1 LEVGYNSLL
10 PKATGRHI
18 PNKMSDLY
26 SELKTRLQQ
35 AIQKSFG
42 DEYGD
47 TDPLLRAT
55 QDPKFGDFQA
65 NVAMSLAKA
74 LKRKPRDIA
83 ETICTN
89 ARLDDLCD
97 SPEIAGPGFINLRV
111 LATAI
116 ARQLLVLAD
125 NNRLAIENDPHPQ
138 TVVVD
143 YSGPNVAKE
152 MHVGHLR
159 STIIGDAIAKVM
171 EFLGHKVIRQN
182 HLGDWG
188 TQFGML
194 IEHLIDSG
202 WKLEAGKS
210 IGDLNVLYQEAKK
223 RFDADEGFAE
233 RARQRVVALQGGDT
247 ETRALWQALVT
258 ASRQYFTEVY
268 GRLDV
273 SLQDEDARGESS
285 YNDALQDTI
294 DELSQKGLTQKD
306 QGATVVYLPDFVGR
320 DDKPL
325 PLIIQKSD
333 GGYLYATTDLA
344 CLRYRIRQLHA
355 DRVIY
360 VTDARQSQHFAMVF
374 KTAELAGWLDHS
386 VTLEHVPFGSVLGED
401 GKPFKTRSGEI
412 VRLIELIEEAERR
425 ALKVVSDKNPDLDAA
440 QQQEVAKTVGVGA
453 IKYADL
459 SSDRVKDYVF
469 AWDRMLAMEGNTAPY
484 LQYAYTRVQSI
495 FRKGLDQLQ
504 NMDISRLHTTHI
516 EIQEPI
522 EKQLAL
528 KLFQLESILSQV
540 SERLEPHRLCNYL
553 FELATL
559 FSSFY
564 EACPVLKADT
574 DTSRN
579 TRLLLCEVT
588 ARTIKLGLNL
598 LGIRVLEKM

>member
-1 LEVGYNSLL
+1 
-10 PKATGRHI
+10 
-18 PNKMSDLY
+18 MSDLY
-26 SELKTRLQQ
+26 AALKTKLQQ
-35 AIQKSFG
+35 AIEKSFG
-42 DEYGD
+42 EEYQD
-47 TDPLLRAT
+47 VDPLLRPA
-55 QDPKFGDFQA
+55 QDAKFGDFQA

-83 ETICTN
+83 ETICAN
-89 ARLDDLCD
+89 AEISDLCEA
-97 SPEIAGPGFINLRV
+97 PEIAGPGFINLRI
-111 LATAI
+111 LPTAI
-116 ARQLLVLAD
+116 AEQLLTLAGND
-125 NNRLAIENDPHPQ
+125 RLAIENDPQPQ

-159 STIIGDAIAKVM
+159 STIIGDAIAKIL

-202 WKLEAGKS
+202 WKLEEGKN
-210 IGDLNVLYQEAKK
+210 IGDLNVLYQESKK
-223 RFDADEGFAE
+223 RFDADADFAE
-233 RARQRVVALQGGDT
+233 RARKRVVALQGGDT
-247 ETRALWQALVT
+247 ETKALWQELVK
-258 ASRQYFTEVY
+258 ASRKYFSEVY
-268 GRLDV
+268 DRLHV
-273 SLQDEDARGESS
+273 SLQDSDARGESS
-285 YNDALQDTI
+285 YNDTLQETI
-294 DELSQKGLTQKD
+294 SELSSKELTQLD
-306 QGATVVYLPDFVGR
+306 QGATVVYLPEFIGR

-325 PLIIQKSD
+325 PLIVQKSD

-344 CLRYRIRQLHA
+344 CLRYRIQELHA

-374 KTAELAGWLDHS
+374 KTAELAGWLNHS
-386 VTLEHVPFGSVLGED
+386 VKLEHVPFGSVLGED

-412 VRLIELIEEAERR
+412 VRLIQLIEEAERR
-425 ALKVVSDKNPDLDAA
+425 ALAVVSSKNPDLSVE
-440 QQQEVAKTVGVGA
+440 QQHEVAETVGVGA

-495 FRKGLDQLQ
+495 FRKGMKQLD
-504 NMDISRLHTTHI
+504 NMDITQLHAAHI
-516 EIQEPI
+516 EIKEPI

-528 KLFQLESILSQV
+528 KLFQLVSILTSV
-540 SERLEPHRLCNYL
+540 ADRLEPHRLCNYL

-564 EACPVLKADT
+564 EACPVLKAET
-574 DTSRN
+574 ATSRN
-579 TRLLLCEVT
+579 TRLLLCELT
-588 ARTIKLGLNL
+588 ARTLKLGLNL

>member
-1 LEVGYNSLL
+1 
-10 PKATGRHI
+10 
-18 PNKMSDLY
+18 MSDLY
-26 SELKTRLQQ
+26 TALKLKLQQ

-42 DEYGD
+42 DEYQD
-47 TDPLLRAT
+47 VDPLLRST

-83 ETICTN
+83 EAICAN
-89 ARLDDLCD
+89 AELHNLCEA
-97 SPEIAGPGFINLRV
+97 PEIAGPGFINLRILPSAV
-111 LATAI
+111 AD
-116 ARQLLVLAD
+116 QLLILA
-125 NNRLAIENDPHPQ
+125 NNGRLAIDINPHPQ

-159 STIIGDAIAKVM
+159 STIIGDAIAKIL
-171 EFLGHKVIRQN
+171 EFLGHSVIRQN

-202 WKLEAGKS
+202 WKLEEGKS
-210 IGDLNVLYQEAKK
+210 IGDLNVLYQESKK
-223 RFDADEGFAE
+223 RFDADEDFAE
-233 RARQRVVALQGGDT
+233 RARQRVVALQSGDS
-247 ETRALWQALVT
+247 ETRALWQALVK
-258 ASRQYFTEVY
+258 ASRNYFSEVY
-268 GRLDV
+268 ERLDV
-273 SLQDEDARGESS
+273 SLQDSDAKGESS
-285 YNDALQDTI
+285 YNNTLQETI
-294 DELSQKGLTQKD
+294 EELSDKGLTQLD
-306 QGATVVYLPDFVGR
+306 QGATVVYLPEFVGR

-325 PLIIQKSD
+325 PLIVQKSD

-344 CLRYRIRQLHA
+344 CLRYRIKKLHA
-355 DRVIY
+355 DRVVY

-374 KTAELAGWLDHS
+374 KAAELAGWLDDN
-386 VTLEHVPFGSVLGED
+386 VRLEHVPFGSVLGED

-412 VRLIELIEEAERR
+412 VRLIQLIEEAERR
-425 ALKVVSDKNPDLDAA
+425 ALEVVSSKNPDLNTE
-440 QQQEVAKTVGVGA
+440 QQQEVANTVGVGA

-495 FRKGLDQLQ
+495 FRKGLQQLG
-504 NMDISRLHTTHI
+504 NTDISGLHATHI
-516 EIQEPI
+516 QIKEPI

-528 KLFQLESILSQV
+528 KLFQLESILSAV
-540 SERLEPHRLCNYL
+540 AERLEPHRLCNYL

-564 EACPVLKADT
+564 EACPVLKAET
-574 DTSRN
+574 ETSRN
-579 TRLLLCEVT
+579 TRLLLCELT
-588 ARTIKLGLNL
+588 ARTMKLGLNI

>member
-1 LEVGYNSLL
+1 
-10 PKATGRHI
+10 
-18 PNKMSDLY
+18 MSDLY
-26 SELKTRLQQ
+26 TALKIKLQQ
-35 AIQKSFG
+35 AILKSFG
-42 DEYGD
+42 EDYQD
-47 TDPLLRAT
+47 IDPLLRPT

-74 LKRKPRDIA
+74 LKRKPRDVA
-83 ETICTN
+83 EAICTT
-89 ARLDDLCD
+89 AELSDLCEA
-97 SPEIAGPGFINLRV
+97 PEIAGPGFINLSV
-111 LATAI
+111 LPSAI
-116 ARQLLVLAD
+116 ADQLLTLAD
-125 NNRLAIENDPHPQ
+125 NDRLAIEKDSHPQ

-159 STIIGDAIAKVM
+159 STIIGDAIAKVL

-202 WKLEAGKS
+202 WKLDAGNS
-210 IGDLNVLYQEAKK
+210 IGDLNVLYQESKK
-223 RFDADEGFAE
+223 RFDADENFAE
-233 RARQRVVALQGGDT
+233 RARQRVVSLQGGDS
-247 ETRALWQALVT
+247 ETRALWQALVK
-258 ASRQYFTEVY
+258 ASRNYFSEVY
-268 GRLDV
+268 ERLDV
-273 SLQDEDARGESS
+273 SLQDNDAKGESS
-285 YNDALQDTI
+285 YNETLQDTI
-294 DELSQKGLTQKD
+294 EELSNKGLTQLD
-306 QGATVVYLPDFVGR
+306 QGATVVYLPEFVGR

-325 PLIIQKSD
+325 PLIVQKSD

-344 CLRYRIRQLHA
+344 CLRYRVRELHA

-374 KTAELAGWLDHS
+374 KTAELAGWLNHG
-386 VTLEHVPFGSVLGED
+386 VKLEHVPFGSVLGED

-412 VRLIELIEEAERR
+412 VRLIQLIEEAERR
-425 ALKVVSDKNPDLDAA
+425 ALEVVSSKNPDLSAS
-440 QQQEVAKTVGVGA
+440 QQQEVAETVGVGA

-495 FRKGLDQLQ
+495 FRKGLQQLG
-504 NMDISRLHTTHI
+504 NTDISGLHAAHI
-516 EIQEPI
+516 EIKEPI

-528 KLFQLESILSQV
+528 QLFQLESILSTV
-540 SERLEPHRLCNYL
+540 AERLEPHRLCNYL

-564 EACPVLKADT
+564 EACPVLKAQT
-574 DTSRN
+574 ETSRN
-579 TRLLLCEVT
+579 TRLLLCELT
-588 ARTIKLGLNL
+588 ARTLKLGLNL

>member
-1 LEVGYNSLL
+1 
-10 PKATGRHI
+10 
-18 PNKMSDLY
+18 MSDLY
-26 SELKTRLQQ
+26 SALKTKLQQ

-42 DEYGD
+42 DEFHD
-47 TDPLLRAT
+47 IDPVLRAT

-83 ETICTN
+83 ETICAN
-89 ARLDDLCD
+89 AELHDLCET
-97 SPEIAGPGFINLRV
+97 PEIAGPGFINLRI
-111 LATAI
+111 LPSAI
-116 ARQLLVLAD
+116 ADQLIVLAD
-125 NNRLAIENDPHPQ
+125 SERLAIDNDPHSQ

-159 STIIGDAIAKVM
+159 STIIGDAIAKVL

-194 IEHLIDSG
+194 IEHLIGSG
-202 WKLEAGKS
+202 WNIGEGKS
-210 IGDLNVLYQEAKK
+210 IGDLNVLYQESKK
-223 RFDADEGFAE
+223 RFDADENFAD
-233 RARQRVVALQGGDT
+233 RARRRVVALQSGDT
-247 ETRALWQALVT
+247 ETRALWQELVK
-258 ASRQYFTEVY
+258 ASRHYFSEVY
-268 GRLDV
+268 ERLDV
-273 SLQDEDARGESS
+273 SLQDSDAKGESS
-285 YNDALQDTI
+285 YNDTLQDTI
-294 DELSQKGLTQKD
+294 EELANKELTQID
-306 QGATVVYLPDFVGR
+306 QGATVIYLPEFVGR
-320 DDKPL
+320 DDNPL
-325 PLIIQKSD
+325 PLLVRKSD

-344 CLRYRIRQLHA
+344 CLRYRIKVLHA

-374 KTAELAGWLDHS
+374 KTAELAGWLDNK

-412 VRLIELIEEAERR
+412 VRLIQLIEEAERR
-425 ALKVVSDKNPDLDAA
+425 ALEVVSRKNPDLTAE
-440 QQQEVAKTVGVGA
+440 QQDEVAKTVGVGA

-495 FRKGLDQLQ
+495 FRKGLEKLD
-504 NMDISRLHTTHI
+504 NTDISQLHAAHI
-516 EIQEPI
+516 EIKEPI
-522 EKQLAL
+522 ERQLAL
-528 KLFQLESILSQV
+528 KLFQLESILSSV
-540 SERLEPHRLCNYL
+540 AERLEPHRLCNYL

-564 EACPVLKADT
+564 EACPVLKAET
-574 DTSRN
+574 EISRN
-579 TRLLLCEVT
+579 TRLSLCELT
-588 ARTIKLGLNL
+588 ARTLKLGLNL

>member
-1 LEVGYNSLL
+1 
-10 PKATGRHI
+10 
-18 PNKMSDLY
+18 MSDLY
-26 SELKTRLQQ
+26 SELKNRLQL

-42 DEYGD
+42 DEYRD

-83 ETICTN
+83 ETICAN
-89 ARLDDLCD
+89 AQLDDLCD
-97 SPEIAGPGFINLRV
+97 APEIAGPGFINLRV
-111 LATAI
+111 LPTAI
-116 ARQLLVLAD
+116 AKQLLTLAD
-125 NNRLAIENDPHPQ
+125 NHRLAIENDPHSQ

-159 STIIGDAIAKVM
+159 STIIGDAIAKVL

-202 WKLEAGKS
+202 WKLETGKS

-223 RFDADEGFAE
+223 RFDADEDFAE
-233 RARQRVVALQGGDT
+233 RARQRVVALQGGDA
-247 ETRALWQALVT
+247 ETRALWQALVS
-258 ASRQYFTEVY
+258 ASRQYFSTVY

-285 YNDALQDTI
+285 YNDALQNTI
-294 DELSQKGLTQKD
+294 EELAQKRLTQKD

-325 PLIIQKSD
+325 PLIVQKSD

-374 KTAELAGWLDHS
+374 KTAELAGWLDHNVS
-386 VTLEHVPFGSVLGED
+386 LEHVPFGSVLGED

-425 ALKVVSDKNPDLDAA
+425 ALKVVSDKNPDLDD
-440 QQQEVAKTVGVGA
+440 QQQHEVAKTVGVGA

-495 FRKGLDQLQ
+495 FRKGVEQLET
-504 NMDISRLHTTHI
+504 MDISQLHTTHI

-540 SERLEPHRLCNYL
+540 AERLEPHRLCNYL
-553 FELATL
+553 FELATQ

-579 TRLLLCEVT
+579 TRLLLCELT